1 MVEKRRRFTKEFK
14 IEAVRLI
21 VEEGRRISELS
32 RELGVSENLLR
43 NWKRKSEEGKIDPF
57 PGKGRLS
64 PEDDELRRLRRDNER
79 LRIERDILKK
89 SSGHLLSGTAM
100 KYIFIRDHRG
110 AFSVSSLC
118 RTLEVGSSGFYAW
131 LNRPE
136 SPRKQETR
144 RLLMAIKVI
153 HQKSRRNYGSPR
165 IHAELNENGYAC
177 SRHRV
182 SRLMRQH
189 GIVSKHKRKF
199 RVTTNSAHSYPIA
212 ENLLQRQFDV
222 SGPGQCWVSDITY
235 IPTQEGWLYLAIT
248 LDLFSRKVIGW
259 SMGRWITAQLV
270 IEALNMAIKTGCLKS
285 GLIHHSDR
293 GVQYASNKFQSL
305 LKTYGIRCSM
315 SRKGDCWDNA
325 VAESFFHTLKVEL
338 IHGIIYNTRQ
348 EAKTAIFEYIEVF
361 YNRQRRHSY
370 LGYLSPINFEKKNA
384 A

>member
-1 MVEKRRRFTKEFK
+1 
-14 IEAVRLI
+14 
-21 VEEGRRISELS
+21 
-32 RELGVSENLLR
+32 
-43 NWKRKSEEGKIDPF
+43 
-57 PGKGRLS
+57 
-64 PEDDELRRLRRDNER
+64 
-79 LRIERDILKK
+79 
-89 SSGHLLSGTAM
+89 M
-100 KYIFIRDHRG
+100 KYAFIRDHRG
-110 AFSVSSLC
+110 AFSVSLLC

-153 HQKSRRNYGSPR
+153 HQKSRKNYGSPR

-177 SRHRV
+177 SKHRV
-182 SRLMRQH
+182 SRLMSQH

-199 RVTTNSAHSYPIA
+199 KVTTNSAHSYPVA
-212 ENLLQRQFDV
+212 GNLLQRRFDV
-222 SGPGQCWVSDITY
+222 SGPGECWVSDITY

-259 SMGRWITAQLV
+259 SMDRWITGQLV
-270 IEALNMAIKTGCLKS
+270 IEALNMAIKNGCLKS

-293 GVQYASNKFQSL
+293 GVQYASNRFQSL

-338 IHGIIYNTRQ
+338 IHGTIYNTRQ
-348 EAKTAIFEYIEVF
+348 EARTAIFEYIEVF

-370 LGYLSPINFEKKNA
+370 LGYLSPIDFEKKNA